1 MCSCCSQNSKTTTIL
16 RDLLNDSFSNIYVN
30 DENIYEE
37 TRKYISLISPE
48 QEKIVK
54 LYKEKEPIFDHFEV
68 TRQIKS
74 SFGKVVPIKQG
85 AYLVIEH
92 TEALHVI
99 DVNSGI
105 RSKNKEQEQNTFD
118 INCFAAEEIA
128 RQLRLRD
135 MGGIVIVDFI
145 DMESNENRNALF
157 KKMQELMES
166 DKAKHN
172 VLPLTKFG
180 LMQITRQRVRPAT
193 EINTT
198 EVCPACNG
206 TGKIA
211 SSVVIDEAIE
221 RRLSYYVTEKKITNL
236 TLKVNPIL
244 GAYLT
249 RGIFTSIAGKWKK
262 KYRCKIEIVETTD
275 FTVLQNEFYN
285 EKGEKLD

>member
-1 MCSCCSQNSKTTTIL
+1 M
-16 RDLLNDSFSNIYVN
+16 
-30 DENIYEE
+30 
-37 TRKYISLISPE
+37 
-48 QEKIVK
+48 
-54 LYKEKEPIFDHFEV
+54 
-68 TRQIKS
+68 
-74 SFGKVVPIKQG
+74 
-85 AYLVIEH
+85 IEH

-99 DVNSGI
+99 DVNSGT
-105 RSKNKEQEQNTFD
+105 RAKNKEQEQNTFD
-118 INCFAAEEIA
+118 VNCYAAEEIA

-145 DMESNENRNALF
+145 DMETNEHRNALY
-157 KKMQELMES
+157 KKMQELMET
-166 DKAKHN
+166 DRAKHN

-198 EVCPACNG
+198 EVCPVCNG

-221 RRLSYYVTEKKITNL
+221 RRLTYYVNEKKYTNL
-236 TLKVNPIL
+236 VLKVSPIL

-249 RGIFTSIAGKWKK
+249 RGLFSSILGRWKK
-262 KYRCKIEIVETTD
+262 KYKCKLELVEVTD

-285 EKGEKLD
+285 EKGDKLD

>member
-1 MCSCCSQNSKTTTIL
+1 MG
-16 RDLLNDSFSNIYVN
+16 R
-30 DENIYEE
+30 E
-37 TRKYISLISPE
+37 ISP
-48 QEKIVK
+48 
-54 LYKEKEPIFDHFEV
+54 LFFLCFPCAGGCP
-68 TRQIKS
+68 R
-74 SFGKVVPIKQG
+74 
-85 AYLVIEH
+85 
-92 TEALHVI
+92 
-99 DVNSGI
+99 SGI

-145 DMESNENRNALF
+145 DMDNNEHKNALF

-206 TGKIA
+206 TGKIT

-221 RRLSYYVTEKKITNL
+221 RRLSYYVTEKKITSL
-236 TLKVNPIL
+236 ILKVNPIL

-249 RGIFTSIAGKWKK
+249 RGIFSSVLGKWKK
-262 KYRCKIEIVETTD
+262 KYRCKIEIMETTD

-285 EKGEKLD
+285 TKGEKLD